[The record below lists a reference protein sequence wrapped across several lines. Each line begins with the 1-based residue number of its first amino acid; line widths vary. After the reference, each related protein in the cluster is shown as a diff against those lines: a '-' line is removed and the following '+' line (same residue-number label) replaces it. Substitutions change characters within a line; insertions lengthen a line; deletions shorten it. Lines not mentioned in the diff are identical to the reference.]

1 MNLTELYSIIE
12 NNISSE
18 ELIAPLADLVKFHR
32 VQGSKGFLEAAMMI
46 KEKLEAT
53 GLQTILHSYPSDGKE
68 LFWKNWFNPISSD
81 IKKGDLYLVKP
92 YYAHL
97 TSFEEIPMSVITH
110 SNSSKLEAELVD
122 CGKGDTLEAFSNAKG
137 KIAMTTGSIRKIF
150 TIASKAGVKGLIYYP
165 TLERAK
171 ECGFDTVLYDGFWP
185 NETNRELVTSGFS
198 ISYNQAKFL
207 QYLLTRE
214 DQPVVLKFDIEA
226 ELTNREF
233 HVLETTIK
241 GNPSC
246 TEEIVF
252 IAHLCHP
259 AQGANDNA
267 SGSTALLA
275 IATTLQQLINQ
286 NKLKPLDKTIR
297 FLWLPEFSGTI
308 QWIMNRQNTK
318 KIVAC
323 LNLDMVG
330 ESPKIIGSPLN
341 ISKPSLS
348 TPSPLTALIK
358 LVCDFVGKQRKIYP
372 DGSYYHL
379 NYRFLPFSGG
389 SDHLLFSD
397 ATLSVPSVMFGHDDP
412 YHHSSVDEIDKV
424 EPFELQSVSIIA
436 GILGYLLATPN
447 QDLAFALSKELILES
462 MRDLLDVL
470 NHKQDKILYP
480 TIKKIVKNKISY
492 LKYYY
497 FNEDQINNL
506 QSLIK
511 TFTQSLDIA
520 EVNESKSPR
529 ISRNFEGILSYKT
542 VDLLDLT
549 PEDKN
554 FISTIVKDYWGGI
567 IFELM
572 NLANNYYSKEQ
583 IASLLSFEYSE
594 IDYDQFIRL
603 IDLLLENGL
612 LIES

>member
-1 MNLTELYSIIE
+1 
-12 NNISSE
+12 
-18 ELIAPLADLVKFHR
+18 
-32 VQGSKGFLEAAMMI
+32 
-46 KEKLEAT
+46 
-53 GLQTILHSYPSDGKE
+53 
-68 LFWKNWFNPISSD
+68 
-81 IKKGDLYLVKP
+81 
-92 YYAHL
+92 
-97 TSFEEIPMSVITH
+97 
-110 SNSSKLEAELVD
+110 
-122 CGKGDTLEAFSNAKG
+122 
-137 KIAMTTGSIRKIF
+137 
-150 TIASKAGVKGLIYYP
+150 
-165 TLERAK
+165 
-171 ECGFDTVLYDGFWP
+171 
-185 NETNRELVTSGFS
+185 
-198 ISYNQAKFL
+198 
-207 QYLLTRE
+207 
-214 DQPVVLKFDIEA
+214 
-226 ELTNREF
+226 
-233 HVLETTIK
+233 
-241 GNPSC
+241 
-246 TEEIVF
+246 
-252 IAHLCHP
+252 
-259 AQGANDNA
+259 
-267 SGSTALLA
+267 
-275 IATTLQQLINQ
+275 
-286 NKLKPLDKTIR
+286 
-297 FLWLPEFSGTI
+297 
-308 QWIMNRQNTK
+308 
-318 KIVAC
+318 
-323 LNLDMVG
+323 
-330 ESPKIIGSPLN
+330 PLN

-348 TPSPLTALIK
+348 TPSPLTALIT

-389 SDHLLFSD
+389 SDHLLFND

-424 EPFELQSVSIIA
+424 EPFELQSASIIA

-506 QSLIK
+506 QSLIE